1 MITVPVI
8 VSTSFSVVNSTTAVV
23 MIFPCPTT
31 PHYML
36 HYFAVSSYPR
46 PPFCDLL
53 DNICVTCS
61 LRAELLTMLGI
72 RTGAPAWTTTPATNP
87 YPLGGVWCPYW
98 LLIILSLS
106 APCISF
112 QHSLNLIK
120 FPFMDPI
127 SLLSPIINQYYK
139 QPCPSIKTIWP
150 SHVCTDL
157 NFPIRNSI
165 LQAPWGY
172 LFSCGITP
180 IQ

>member
-1 MITVPVI
+1 
-8 VSTSFSVVNSTTAVV
+8 

-36 HYFAVSSYPR
+36 LIILQSHHTQGLLSVT
-46 PPFCDLL
+46 LL

-61 LRAELLTMLGI
+61 LRADPLTMLGI
-72 RTGAPAWTTTPATNP
+72 LTGAPAWTTTPATNP

-127 SLLSPIINQYYK
+127 YPSCLPSSINIIDSHAPSLRQFDPHMSTLIQTFPSGNSYPPSPLGLLVLLWYHTY
-139 QPCPSIKTIWP
+139 S
-150 SHVCTDL
+150 V
-157 NFPIRNSI
+157 
-165 LQAPWGY
+165 G
-172 LFSCGITP
+172 
-180 IQ
+180 